1 MMSRDEAVQTTRTMP
16 ETSRAE
22 AVQRPH
28 ATPEMSRDN
37 GALQTAEDPQVDDY
51 TIRARL
57 QDIPGPCTKTYC
69 YWRAALYQGQRR
81 GEGERDERDETMH
94 NVNEMR

>member
-1 MMSRDEAVQTTRTMP
+1 MP

-22 AVQRPH
+22 AVQTTH
-28 ATPEMSRDN
+28 TTPEMSRDN
-37 GALQTAEDPQVDDY
+37 GALQTAEDLQVDDY

-81 GEGERDERDETMH
+81 DEGETDGRGETM
-94 NVNEMR
+94 VEDATSCQASTFISRPQK